1 MSSASR
7 LASIRIVAPVALMAL
22 IFWGSAQSGG
32 GGFPEGARVIAHFS
46 EYAALAALWAWA
58 LYPGLGRRALAV
70 AGAISFLY
78 AISDEVHQSYVPGR
92 FSDPWDVLIDSL
104 GIAFALVVL
113 GRIYGP
119 AGDRPGSPK
128 SPNG

>member
-7 LASIRIVAPVALMAL
+7 LASIRAVAPIALMAL

-32 GGFPEGARVIAHFS
+32 GGFPEWAHVIAHFS

-58 LYPGLGRRALAV
+58 LSPGLGRRAIAL

-78 AISDEVHQSYVPGR
+78 AVSDEVHQSYVPGR
-92 FSDPWDVLIDSL
+92 FSDPWDVVVDSL
-104 GIAFALVVL
+104 GIVFALLAIRRV
-113 GRIYGP
+113 YGSG
-119 AGDRPGSPK
+119 GDRPGSPK
-128 SPNG
+128 SPKG